1 LTFFVATKAHL
12 LRLGEPVAK
21 KFVLI
26 ELTSFFCGRTQFMI
40 NRPTTEERLSQ
51 TASSK
56 LLRYFLVFMTLVYM
70 GLGVALWVLPPHVL
84 NLAMTTR
91 RILGGVFVIY
101 GIIRF
106 VRIYRQHFQS
116 SSSSHERTLR

>member
-1 LTFFVATKAHL
+1 
-12 LRLGEPVAK
+12 
-21 KFVLI
+21 
-26 ELTSFFCGRTQFMI
+26 MI

-51 TASSK
+51 TASGK
-56 LLRYFLVFMTLVYM
+56 LLRYFLVFMTLIYM

-84 NLAMTTR
+84 NLPMTTR
-91 RILGGVFVIY
+91 RILGGIFVIY